1 MDVHSS
7 VTRFMNEG
15 VHVLHKCQ
23 ATQNLILVTSLYKVA
38 KCVYFTRPFGDVVF
52 KKCIP
57 KKKFHFLLNQGYIII
72 CPWKNIVDDFIFN
85 FSL

>member
-23 ATQNLILVTSLYKVA
+23 ATQNLILVTSLCKVA
-38 KCVYFTRPFGDVVF
+38 KYVYFTRPFGYVVF
-52 KKCIP
+52 KKFIP
-57 KKKFHFLLNQGYIII
+57 KKKVSFFVEPGIYHYM
-72 CPWKNIVDDFIFN
+72 
-85 FSL
+85 SLEEHR

>member
-1 MDVHSS
+1 
-7 VTRFMNEG
+7 MNEG

-38 KCVYFTRPFGDVVF
+38 KYVYFTRPFGDVVF

-57 KKKFHFLLNQGYIII
+57 KKKVSFFVEPG
-72 CPWKNIVDDFIFN
+72 NISLYVLGRTSLMIL
-85 FSL
+85 FSTSRYS